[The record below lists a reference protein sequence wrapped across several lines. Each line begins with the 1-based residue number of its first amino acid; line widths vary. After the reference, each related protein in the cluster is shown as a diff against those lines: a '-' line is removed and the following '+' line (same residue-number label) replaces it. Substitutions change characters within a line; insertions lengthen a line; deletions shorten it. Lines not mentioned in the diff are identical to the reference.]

1 MSSDDNNNSNRTV
14 FRPSPLQ
21 GLRNKTPEHGAG
33 GTQFNPPPAAQPPG
47 AAPQGQPFPSQQQP
61 PPQAFPP
68 AQPPPQPFP
77 QQPPPQPFQPAPQ
90 PFPAQ
95 PAPQPFS
102 PQPQPFAP
110 QTPPYV
116 AAQPQPQYAPRP
128 VPQQPLIDDDI
139 PRPSAPPKVRNVMMD
154 LAAPVLA
161 LAASVRSGRAQVAL
175 PQLHGQATNL
185 IAGFERSMAQAGYPD
200 EQKQRAKY
208 ALCATVDDI
217 AQNLPGQAA
226 DGAEWAR
233 RSMTVRFFQE
243 NIGGDRFW
251 QLVDDMIRDPGN
263 NADLLE
269 LYHACMA
276 AGFEGRFRVM
286 ADGRRRLDDVM
297 SRLYAALEHVRSLS
311 QLELSPHWRGKPTP
325 MNKVGFWG
333 PIVLAAAAAFGLL
346 FLIYVILR
354 LILMQTSDPAMTA
367 LKTLNPS
374 DPLRLSR
381 AAVAPPA
388 APSSQLQTLQTFLAP
403 EIAQHLVVVLED
415 ATTVRVR
422 TTVGELFK
430 SGSDQLNP
438 GHEPLF
444 ERIGAAVETQQ
455 GPVKVEGDADSDKVS
470 SLSFPD
476 NFALSKARADTVAAI
491 IRGKLSDPT
500 RLSTVGLGDSQ
511 PIASNDTA
519 AGKAQNRRVEIVI
532 PRQQQ

>member
-1 MSSDDNNNSNRTV
+1 LVREEVDAMSSDDNNPNRTV

-21 GLRNKTPEHGAG
+21 GLRNRPADPQQPGAG
-33 GTQFNPPPAAQPPG
+33 APFNPPGPAPPGQPPQ
-47 AAPQGQPFPSQQQP
+47 AQPFPPLQQQP
-61 PPQAFPP
+61 AYQPP
-68 AQPPPQPFP
+68 AQPFPAPPQPFE
-77 QQPPPQPFQPAPQ
+77 PPPQPITPQQAPY
-90 PFPAQ
+90 A
-95 PAPQPFS
+95 APP
-102 PQPQPFAP
+102 
-110 QTPPYV
+110 
-116 AAQPQPQYAPRP
+116 PQPQYQPQHQPEYQALSSQP
-128 VPQQPLIDDDI
+128 VAQGPLGDDDI
-139 PRPSAPPKVRNVMMD
+139 PRPATPPRVRNVMMD

-161 LAASVRSGRAQVAL
+161 LAANVRAGRAQIQL
-175 PQLHGQATNL
+175 PQLHAQATSL
-185 IAGFERSMAQAGYPD
+185 IAAFERSMAQATYPD

-233 RSMTVRFFQE
+233 RSMTVRFFAE

-251 QLVDDMIRDPGN
+251 QLVDDMLSRPVENRD
-263 NADLLE
+263 LIE
-269 LYHACMA
+269 LFHACLA

-286 ADGRRRLDDVM
+286 GDGRRRLDEVM

-311 QLELSPHWRGKPTP
+311 QTELSPHWRGQPTP
-325 MNKVGFWG
+325 MSKVGFWG
-333 PIVLAAAAAFGLL
+333 PILLAGAAAFAGL

-381 AAVAPPA
+381 AAVAPP
-388 APSSQLQTLQTFLAP
+388 PPTSTQLQTLQTFLAP
-403 EIAQHLVVVLED
+403 EIAQHLVVVLQD

-422 TTVGELFK
+422 TTVGELFR

-444 ERIGAAVETQQ
+444 QRIGAAVETQP
-455 GPVKVEGDADSDKVS
+455 GPVKIEGDADSDKVA

-476 NFALSKARADTVAAI
+476 NFALSKARADTVSAI
-491 IRGKLSDPT
+491 IKSKLSDAG
-500 RLSTVGLGDSQ
+500 RVSTVGLGDSQ

-519 AGKAQNRRVEIVI
+519 AGKSQNRRVEIVLQR
-532 PRQQQ
+532 RQ

>member
-1 MSSDDNNNSNRTV
+1 MSSDDNNPNRTV

-21 GLRNKTPEHGAG
+21 GLRNKPADHAG
-33 GTQFNPPPAAQPPG
+33 TGTQFTPPPG
-47 AAPQGQPFPSQQQP
+47 AAPQGQPFPPQQP
-61 PPQAFPP
+61 QPQSFPP
-68 AQPPPQPFP
+68 AQPPPPFSQQPPQPFP
-77 QQPPPQPFQPAPQ
+77 QQPAPQ
-90 PFPAQ
+90 PFDPQ
-95 PAPQPFS
+95 PPPVASQAPYVAPQP
-102 PQPQPFAP
+102 
-110 QTPPYV
+110 
-116 AAQPQPQYAPRP
+116 AQQPQYAPRP
-128 VPQQPLIDDDI
+128 VPQVQLGDDDI
-139 PRPSAPPKVRNVMMD
+139 PRPASPPKVRNVMMD

-161 LAASVRSGRAQVAL
+161 LAASVRSGRAQIAL

-185 IAGFERSMAQAGYPD
+185 IAGFERAMAQAGYPE

-233 RSMTVRFFQE
+233 RSMTVRFFSE

-251 QLVDDMIRDPGN
+251 QLVDDMLSRPAENRD
-263 NADLLE
+263 LIE
-269 LYHACMA
+269 LYHACLA

-311 QLELSPHWRGKPTP
+311 QTELSPHWRGKPTP

-333 PIVLAAAAAFGLL
+333 PIILAAAVALGVL

-367 LKTLNPS
+367 LRALNPS

-388 APSSQLQTLQTFLAP
+388 APSNQLQTLQKFLAP
-403 EIAQHLVVVLED
+403 QIAAHQVVVLED

-422 TTVGELFK
+422 TTIGELFK

-438 GHEPLF
+438 GQSSLF
-444 ERIGAAVETQQ
+444 VQIGQAIQQTQQ
-455 GPVKVEGDADSDKVS
+455 GPVRIEGDADSDKVS
-470 SLSFPD
+470 TLSFPD
-476 NFALSKARADTVAAI
+476 NMALSQARAVTVGAI
-491 IRGKLSDPT
+491 IKTQLADQSRVT
-500 RLSTVGLGDSQ
+500 TVGLGDTQ

-519 AGKAQNRRVEIVI
+519 DGKSQNRRVEIVLQ
-532 PRQQQ
+532 RSQ

>member
-1 MSSDDNNNSNRTV
+1 MSSDDPNNPNRTV

-21 GLRNKTPEHGAG
+21 GLRNKPGDPG
-33 GTQFNPPPAAQPPG
+33 GTQYNQPPG
-47 AAPQGQPFPSQQQP
+47 PGQPQQPFPSQQQPLQPPQQPPFPPPQQQP

-68 AQPPPQPFP
+68 AQ
-77 QQPPPQPFQPAPQ
+77 QQPPPQAFPAPAQPFEPAPQ
-90 PFPAQ
+90 
-95 PAPQPFS
+95 S
-102 PQPQPFAP
+102 IAP
-110 QTPPYV
+110 QTPPY
-116 AAQPQPQYAPRP
+116 AAPPQPQAYAPQA
-128 VPQQPLIDDDI
+128 VAAPQAPLGDDDI
-139 PRPSAPPKVRNVMMD
+139 PRPASPPKVRNVMMD

-161 LAASVRSGRAQVAL
+161 LAASVRSGRAQIAL

-185 IAGFERSMAQAGYPD
+185 IASFERSMAQTGYAD
-200 EQKQRAKY
+200 EQKNRAKY

-233 RSMTVRFFQE
+233 RSMTVRFFSE

-251 QLVDDMIRDPGN
+251 QLVDDMLSRPAENRD
-263 NADLLE
+263 LIE
-269 LYHACMA
+269 LYHACLA

-311 QLELSPHWRGKPTP
+311 QTELSPHWRGKPTP

-333 PIVLAAAAAFGLL
+333 PIILAAAAALGIL

-367 LKTLNPS
+367 LKNLNPS

-388 APSSQLQTLQTFLAP
+388 APSNQLQTLQTFLAP
-403 EIAQHLVVVLED
+403 EIAAHQVVVLED

-422 TTVGELFK
+422 TTIGELFK

-438 GHEPLF
+438 GQSPLF
-444 ERIGAAVETQQ
+444 VRIGEAIQQTQQ
-455 GPVKVEGDADSDKVS
+455 GPVKVEGDADSDKVAT
-470 SLSFPD
+470 LSFPD
-476 NFALSKARADTVAAI
+476 NIALSKARADTVAAI
-491 IRGKLSDPT
+491 IKSKLADPT
-500 RLSTVGLGDSQ
+500 RVTTEGLGDSQ

-519 AGKAQNRRVEIVI
+519 AGKAQNRRVEVVVQ
-532 PRQQQ
+532 RQQ

>member
-1 MSSDDNNNSNRTV
+1 MREEVDAMSSDDNNPNRTV

-21 GLRNKTPEHGAG
+21 GLRNKPAEQPPAG
-33 GTQFNPPPAAQPPG
+33 GGQWETPPG
-47 AAPQGQPFPSQQQP
+47 SAPAPN
-61 PPQAFPP
+61 
-68 AQPPPQPFP
+68 QPPPQPFP
-77 QQPPPQPFQPAPQ
+77 PQQPAYQPPPQQFQPPPQQFQPPPQPITPQAAPY
-90 PFPAQ
+90 
-95 PAPQPFS
+95 APP
-102 PQPQPFAP
+102 
-110 QTPPYV
+110 
-116 AAQPQPQYAPRP
+116 PQPQYQQPAAQA
-128 VPQQPLIDDDI
+128 VPQGPMGDDDI
-139 PRPSAPPKVRNVMMD
+139 PRPATPARVRNVMVD

-161 LAASVRSGRAQVAL
+161 LAANVRAGRAQIGL
-175 PQLHGQATNL
+175 PQLHAQATNL
-185 IAGFERSMAQAGYPD
+185 IAAFERAMQQASYAD

-233 RSMTVRFFQE
+233 RSMTVRFFAE

-251 QLVDDMIRDPGN
+251 QLVDDMLSRPVENRD
-263 NADLLE
+263 LIE
-269 LYHACMA
+269 LFHACLA

-286 ADGRRRLDDVM
+286 GDGRRRLDEVM

-311 QLELSPHWRGKPTP
+311 QTELSPHWRGQPTP
-325 MNKVGFWG
+325 MSKVGFWG
-333 PIVLAAAAAFGLL
+333 PIILAGAAALGGL
-346 FLIYVILR
+346 FLIYVVLR
-354 LILMQTSDPAMTA
+354 LILMQTSDPALTA
-367 LKTLNPS
+367 IKALNPS

-388 APSSQLQTLQTFLAP
+388 PTSTQLQTLQTFLAP
-403 EIAQHLVVVLED
+403 EIAQHLVVVLQD

-438 GHEPLF
+438 GHEALF
-444 ERIGAAVETQQ
+444 QRIGAAVETQP
-455 GPVKVEGDADSDKVS
+455 GPVKIEGDADSDRVA

-491 IRGKLSDPT
+491 IKAKLSDAGRVT
-500 RLSTVGLGDSQ
+500 TVGLGDSQ

-519 AGKAQNRRVEIVI
+519 AGKSQNRRVEVVLQR
-532 PRQQQ
+532 RQ

>member
-1 MSSDDNNNSNRTV
+1 MSSDDNNSNRTV

-21 GLRNKTPEHGAG
+21 GLRNRPPEQG
-33 GTQFNPPPAAQPPG
+33 GGDTHYPPPPG
-47 AAPQGQPFPSQQQP
+47 AQGQPSQGQPFPPQQP
-61 PPQAFPP
+61 QPQSFPP
-68 AQPPPQPFP
+68 AQQPPQPFPQQQQPPQPFP
-77 QQPPPQPFQPAPQ
+77 QQPAPQ
-90 PFPAQ
+90 PFPQQ
-95 PAPQPFS
+95 PA
-102 PQPQPFAP
+102 PQPFAP
-110 QTPPYV
+110 QTPPY
-116 AAQPQPQYAPRP
+116 AAPQPEAEPPYAP
-128 VPQQPLIDDDI
+128 QPFSQAQLIDDDI
-139 PRPSAPPKVRNVMMD
+139 PRPAAPPKVRNVMMD

-161 LAASVRSGRAQVAL
+161 LAASVRSGRAQVPL

-185 IAGFERSMAQAGYPD
+185 IAGFERTMAQAGYPE

-233 RSMTVRFFQE
+233 RSMTVHFFAE

-251 QLVDDMIRDPGN
+251 QLVDDMLSRPAENRD
-263 NADLLE
+263 LIE
-269 LYHACMA
+269 LYHACLA

-286 ADGRRRLDDVM
+286 GDGRRRLDDVM

-311 QLELSPHWRGKPTP
+311 QTELAPHWRGQPTP

-333 PIVLAAAAAFGLL
+333 PIVLAAAAAAGLL

-354 LILMQTSDPAMTA
+354 LVLMQTSDPAMTA
-367 LKTLNPS
+367 LKALNPS

-388 APSSQLQTLQTFLAP
+388 TASAQLQTLQTFLAP

-438 GHEPLF
+438 GHEPLLL
-444 ERIGAAVETQQ
+444 RIGAAVDTQP
-455 GPVKVEGDADSDKVS
+455 GPVKIEGDADSDKVS

-491 IRGKLSDPT
+491 IRTKLTDPT

-519 AGKAQNRRVEIVI
+519 AGKSQNRRVEVVVQ
-532 PRQQQ
+532 RTQ